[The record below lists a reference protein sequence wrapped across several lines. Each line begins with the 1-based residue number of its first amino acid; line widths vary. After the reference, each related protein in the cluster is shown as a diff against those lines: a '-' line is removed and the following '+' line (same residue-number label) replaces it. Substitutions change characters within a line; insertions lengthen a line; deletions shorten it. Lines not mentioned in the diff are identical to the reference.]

1 MAAMHISYADCQ
13 HAFFFF
19 DHATQ
24 KGIMT
29 RLENRKT
36 RDGTSLDS
44 LEKRLPTQVFFMLQ
58 RLPYSSSCIMPL
70 FGRN

>member
-13 HAFFFF
+13 HALFFF

-24 KGIMT
+24 KDLMT

-36 RDGTSLDS
+36 RGGASLDN

-58 RLPYSSSCIMPL
+58 RLPCSSSRIMPL
-70 FGRN
+70 FW